1 MDQKTERK
9 VFGFVFFS
17 FKEKKIKWLPGH
29 PDFFYEKNINS
40 FGLKVKDGREAA

>member
-17 FKEKKIKWLPGH
+17 FKEIKIKWLPGH
-29 PDFFYEKNINS
+29 PELKKYISS